1 MITIRP
7 ATEDDAD
14 AIARIYSIGIA
25 ERTATYDTEP
35 RTAADILPKIADA
48 ARYPQIVAV
57 NDEGAIVGWAGTSGY
72 RPRAC
77 YAGIAEF
84 SIYIDP
90 AARGQGIGK
99 PLLNGLIDAA
109 AAAGFWKILSRIFT
123 FNTASRALCVACG
136 FREVGIYENH
146 GKLDGRWL
154 DVVIVERLIP
164 QNLT

>member
-48 ARYPQIVAV
+48 ARYPQVVAV
-57 NDEGAIVGWAGTSGY
+57 NDAGAVVGWAGTSGY

-123 FNTASRALCVACG
+123 FNAASRALCVACG

>member
-25 ERTATYDTEP
+25 ERTATYDTDP

-48 ARYPQIVAV
+48 ARYPQVVAV
-57 NDEGAIVGWAGTSGY
+57 TPDGAVVGWAGTSGY

-90 AARGQGIGK
+90 VVRGQGIGK
-99 PLLNGLIDAA
+99 PLLNGLIEAA

-123 FNTASRALCVACG
+123 FNAASRALCAACG

>member
-48 ARYPQIVAV
+48 ARYPQVVAV
-57 NDEGAIVGWAGTSGY
+57 NDAGAVVGWAGTSGY

-123 FNTASRALCVACG
+123 FNTASRSLCAACG

-154 DVVIVERLIP
+154 DVVIVERLIDA
-164 QNLT
+164 NLT

>member
-48 ARYPQIVAV
+48 ARYPQVVAV
-57 NDEGAIVGWAGTSGY
+57 NDAGAIVGWAGTSGY

-123 FNTASRALCVACG
+123 FNTASRSLCVACG

-154 DVVIVERLIP
+154 DVVIVERLIL